1 MAYPKDIQA
10 KNERK
15 KELELEKKNNQVTEY
30 YYQRGEETHYR
41 KISYASGRV
50 ITVDLVNKQ

>member
-15 KELELEKKNNQVTEY
+15 KELELEKKNNQVTQY
-30 YYQRGEETHYR
+30 YYQSSKDTHYR
-41 KISYASGRV
+41 KTSYASGRV
-50 ITVDLVNKQ
+50 ITVDLSNKQ